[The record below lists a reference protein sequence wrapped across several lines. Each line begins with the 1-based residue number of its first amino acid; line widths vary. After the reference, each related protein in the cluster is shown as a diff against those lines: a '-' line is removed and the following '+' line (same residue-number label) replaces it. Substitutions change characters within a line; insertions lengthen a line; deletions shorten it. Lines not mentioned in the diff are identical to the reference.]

1 MNQQMWAHEA
11 TRANSELLQSRGVRL
26 IGPDSGSQAC
36 GETGPGR
43 MVEPASL
50 VEAVMGS
57 DPAVLQGYHVLV
69 SAGPTF
75 EDIDPV
81 RYIGNRSSGRMGF
94 AVAEAARAAG
104 ARVSLVAGPV
114 GMDTPEGVE
123 RTDVRSA
130 NEMREAV
137 LGLAAKA
144 DVFISVAAV
153 ADYTPASPVAQKITK
168 GLPKQRLELVSTP
181 DIVAEVSALD
191 DGPMTVGFA
200 AETENLREYA
210 LGKLSS
216 KGLDMIAAN
225 RVGMADSGFESNT
238 NEITLLSPQGE
249 VPLGRGSKRDL
260 ARKLVSEVAAR
271 LRGNET
277 RETSSN
283 KDTRP
288 ASGR

>member
-1 MNQQMWAHEA
+1 
-11 TRANSELLQSRGVRL
+11 
-26 IGPDSGSQAC
+26 
-36 GETGPGR
+36 
-43 MVEPASL
+43 
-50 VEAVMGS
+50 
-57 DPAVLQGYHVLV
+57 
-69 SAGPTF
+69 
-75 EDIDPV
+75 
-81 RYIGNRSSGRMGF
+81 MGF

-153 ADYTPASPVAQKITK
+153 ADYTPASPVAQKIKK

-181 DIVAEVSALD
+181 DI
-191 DGPMTVGFA
+191 FA